1 MKPVYVKNWEFI
13 YPLKNNN
20 NEQMKQ
26 AISFRLNGQSVSI
39 EVNGETSLLTVIRS
53 YLDQTGTK
61 YGCGIGECGACTVL
75 IDNILE
81 RACMI
86 FVEDVAGK
94 EIVTIEG
101 LSSNGSLHP
110 IQKAFIA
117 HDALQC
123 GFCTPGMIMN
133 AYGLL
138 IKNPNLSRENIVSGM
153 EENLCRC
160 GSYNRIIDAIQTAA
174 KEMNEKIK
182 L

>member
-1 MKPVYVKNWEFI
+1 
-13 YPLKNNN
+13 
-20 NEQMKQ
+20 MKQ
-26 AISFRLNGQSVSI
+26 TISFKLNGHPTSI
-39 EVNGETSLLTVIRS
+39 DVNGEEFLLTVIRS

-61 YGCGIGECGACTVL
+61 YSCGIGQCGACTVL
-75 IDNILE
+75 IDDKPE
-81 RACMI
+81 KACMI
-86 FVEDVAGK
+86 AVEDVAGK
-94 EIVTIEG
+94 EILTIEG
-101 LSSNGSLHP
+101 LASNGLHP

-138 IKNPNLSRENIVSGM
+138 INNPTPSREYIITSM

-160 GSYNRIIDAIQTAA
+160 GSYNRIIDAIEMAA
-174 KEMNEKIK
+174 MEMNEKIK